1 MARTI
6 AIIPAVLFAVV
17 LAGLVLV
24 AGVAAIETEP
34 GDLNVT
40 GTAISADCRWTPD
53 RMNIETAAVIAADRV
68 LQGSA
73 RNATREVAVVEA
85 PVVGA
90 TTDGTVSA
98 VAAPPGPATVPGGA
112 YATPAD
118 PVRRALDL
126 DGDPVITSV
135 SPQIASAGTNTT
147 ITITGT
153 GFGEKGSGSDVG
165 FTSYGGVYW
174 ASGRTSPTENV
185 NEIVSWSDTEVRV
198 RVPTG
203 FSSDGYAVSASS
215 GEVWV
220 VTDGGPTSVPVP
232 FAVSFGVGGE
242 KWAAGPVF
250 LVNDNCP
257 GVTGGAAAVRRAAA
271 TWNTALPE
279 TYRIDC
285 SGTSGSTEFGNDGV
299 SLIAWGES
307 NQIIYWYNTS
317 TGTIVEADIILDS
330 SMDWTTGV
338 AGGSVYSI
346 ESRVLNGLGFCLGIA
361 ALSGETPQGPSD
373 TGKVSF
379 LYQADVYGTMN
390 QLSLHPADRAAA
402 AYLYNGGSANPD
414 LLAAAF
420 TADTI
425 AGPAPLAVR
434 FGDASLG
441 GATGWAWD
449 FGDGGASTERNP
461 THAYAVPGTYTVTLT
476 ASAAGHPSDTIRAID
491 RIRVAASVAA
501 LPGGAGTPSDTD
513 ADGLYDDVN
522 GNGRKDFA
530 DVVLYFNQMTW
541 IATNEPTAL
550 FDYNANGRIDFADVV
565 WLFNHL

>member
-1 MARTI
+1 M
-6 AIIPAVLFAVV
+6 
-17 LAGLVLV
+17 
-24 AGVAAIETEP
+24 
-34 GDLNVT
+34 
-40 GTAISADCRWTPD
+40 
-53 RMNIETAAVIAADRV
+53 
-68 LQGSA
+68 
-73 RNATREVAVVEA
+73 
-85 PVVGA
+85 
-90 TTDGTVSA
+90 
-98 VAAPPGPATVPGGA
+98 
-112 YATPAD
+112 
-118 PVRRALDL
+118 
-126 DGDPVITSV
+126 
-135 SPQIASAGTNTT
+135 
-147 ITITGT
+147 
-153 GFGEKGSGSDVG
+153 
-165 FTSYGGVYW
+165 
-174 ASGRTSPTENV
+174 
-185 NEIVSWSDTEVRV
+185 
-198 RVPTG
+198 
-203 FSSDGYAVSASS
+203 
-215 GEVWV
+215 
-220 VTDGGPTSVPVP
+220 
-232 FAVSFGVGGE
+232 
-242 KWAAGPVF
+242 
-250 LVNDNCP
+250 NDNCP

-307 NQIIYWYNTS
+307 NQIIYWYNES

-330 SMDWTTGV
+330 SLDWTTGV

-346 ESRVLNGLGFCLGIA
+346 ESWVLNGLGFCLGIA
-361 ALSGETPQGPSD
+361 PLSGEEPQGPSD

-379 LYQADVYGTMN
+379 LYRADVYGNMN
-390 QLSLHPADRAAA
+390 LISLDPADRAAA
-402 AYLYNGGSANPD
+402 AYLYDGGSASPD

-449 FGDGGASTERNP
+449 FGDGGTSTERNP
-461 THAYAVPGTYTVTLT
+461 THAYAAPGTYTVTLT

-491 RIRVAASVAA
+491 RIRVGASVAA
-501 LPGGAGTPSDTD
+501 LPGGAGTPTDTD

-541 IATNEPTAL
+541 IAANEPVSA
-550 FDYNANGRIDFADVV
+550 FDYNGNGRIDFADVV